1 MASTR
6 TENDVFETIK
16 VLALDLITIAGRRI
30 DLIEIFLGLQLF
42 ESVFEHFMS
51 GKLFIS
57 DTYDLF
63 KNESLSGNE
72 EIQISLMERS
82 TGIERVYSFRLYKI
96 NKDNDVT
103 RASTKLKI
111 LECYFYSAEKQ
122 ADILK
127 SVSRKY
133 SDNPE
138 NVVESVVRDIWDCS
152 EKNKKIFVENTVY
165 PVNYYCNYKQGSSV
179 IDFMA
184 RNAVSINGDM
194 DYVFFESM
202 IGFHFVPL
210 SFLLSQD
217 SVEDLKYLPKREM
230 SFRIDDMHFFRQD
243 NYFDINLDADRGL
256 FGKTFYK
263 LADNDRYGF
272 VKTEATYA
280 DNAARFLTNGRNL
293 LFSDDLFT
301 SNNMVAEHY
310 HNHDVAQIRSAQ
322 LVTLMHNNKLMV
334 RTLGTLDRKAGDI
347 LNVEYP
353 NQDNIVEPN
362 TSLDGSWL
370 ILAIKHSITNSMEYT
385 QNMMLTKNARNM
397 DDNLPGA
404 VGDILI

>member
-1 MASTR
+1 MASIR

-72 EIQISLMERS
+72 EIQMILEEKS
-82 TGIERVYSFRLYKI
+82 TGILRTFSFRLYKI
-96 NKDNDVT
+96 NKDSDVT
-103 RASTKLKI
+103 RTSTKLKI

-127 SVSRKY
+127 SVSRKFY
-133 SDNPE
+133 NLPE
-138 NVVESVVRDIWDCS
+138 FVVESIVRDVYGSIKELQVDYS
-152 EKNKKIFVENTVY
+152 AIPVE
-165 PVNYYCNYKQGSSV
+165 YYCNYRPGSSV

-184 RNAVSINGDM
+184 RNAVSLYGDM

-202 IGFHFVPL
+202 SGFHFVPL
-210 SFLLSQD
+210 SFLLSQ
-217 SVEDLKYLPKREM
+217 SAVENLKYLPKREM
-230 SFRIDDMHFFRQD
+230 SFRIDDMHFYQQD
-243 NYFDINLDADRGL
+243 NYFDINVDAGRGL

-263 LADNDRYGF
+263 LADNDRYGY

-310 HNHDVAQIRSAQ
+310 HNHDVAQVRSAQ

-362 TSLDGSWL
+362 TSLDGSWI
-370 ILAIKHSITNSMEYT
+370 ILGIKHSITNAMEYT
-385 QNMMLTKNARNM
+385 QNMMLAKNARNL

-404 VGDILI
+404 VGDILT